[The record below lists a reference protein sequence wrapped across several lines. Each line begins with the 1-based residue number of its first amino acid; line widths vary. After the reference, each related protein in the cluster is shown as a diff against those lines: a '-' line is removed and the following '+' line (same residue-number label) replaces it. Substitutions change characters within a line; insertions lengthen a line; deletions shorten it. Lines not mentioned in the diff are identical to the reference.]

1 MAKRILVID
10 EDPTGQDD
18 VRKELESDCTEVVC
32 VASVHEALQTFLSR
46 EFTLVILDAD
56 LSECDG
62 YSLLEVM
69 QTAKPIPI
77 LALSSRRNQYQEN
90 ADSAND
96 KTDVRLE
103 TTYSLKDSLNLAKR
117 AICSYSGLS
126 ESKKCHYAFVCG
138 KELIINPDKRE
149 VLLKGQ
155 PLELTK
161 IEFDILLC
169 MAKHPGQV
177 LSREQIYSHVWN
189 EDTAFNVDD
198 VVKAHIKAIRKK
210 LSSADTQYIQ
220 PVRGIGYR
228 FQID

>member
-1 MAKRILVID
+1 MAKCILVID
-10 EDPTGQDD
+10 DDPTGRDE

-77 LALSSRRNQYQEN
+77 LALSSKRNRIHEN
-90 ADSAND
+90 AESSSDNINICQAAS
-96 KTDVRLE
+96 
-103 TTYSLKDSLNLAKR
+103 YSLRDSLKLAKR
-117 AICSYSGLS
+117 AIRSHS
-126 ESKKCHYAFVCG
+126 ECDAEKKCHYAFVCG

-155 PLELTK
+155 SLELTK
-161 IEFDILLC
+161 TEFDILLC
-169 MAKHPGQV
+169 MAKHPGQI
-177 LSREQIYSHVWN
+177 LSREQIYNHVWN

-210 LSSADTQYIQ
+210 LSAADTQYIQ
-220 PVRGIGYR
+220 TVRGVGYR

>member
-1 MAKRILVID
+1 MAKCILVID
-10 EDPTGQDD
+10 DDPTGRDE

-77 LALSSRRNQYQEN
+77 LALSSKRNRIHEN
-90 ADSAND
+90 AESSSDNINICQAAS
-96 KTDVRLE
+96 
-103 TTYSLKDSLNLAKR
+103 YSLRDSLKLAKR
-117 AICSYSGLS
+117 AIRSHS
-126 ESKKCHYAFVCG
+126 ECDAEKKCHYAFVCG

-155 PLELTK
+155 SL
-161 IEFDILLC
+161 
-169 MAKHPGQV
+169 
-177 LSREQIYSHVWN
+177 
-189 EDTAFNVDD
+189 
-198 VVKAHIKAIRKK
+198 
-210 LSSADTQYIQ
+210 
-220 PVRGIGYR
+220 
-228 FQID
+228 